1 MTTRTPPGPR
11 GLPFVG
17 NTHQW
22 ARDPCD
28 FRERCAEEYG
38 RVVNFEII
46 GWDAYMLT
54 DLADVKRV
62 LEDTDTFP
70 KHDSST
76 DELREI
82 VGDGLLTSEGD
93 RWERQREAIRP
104 AFFMSNIKNYADVMV
119 SRTEDTVGRWRDG
132 GTVDL
137 RDEMMRTTLEI
148 LVESMFGE
156 DIDLAARGIYDAVE
170 AMQEPMK
177 PQNQPVTFLA
187 PDWAPVP
194 FLRRANRAR
203 DHLDAQVYDIIDE
216 RRRADTDRED
226 LLAMLLD
233 ADAEM
238 GDDQIRDEMLTF
250 LFAGHETSALTLTY
264 VWDLLSRN
272 PEAEARLREEVD
284 AVVDERPTVED
295 VFEFEYAEA
304 VVREAMRLYP
314 PAHEIRRE
322 PAEEVTFGDYAVPE
336 GSMLVLPTWVLH
348 RDDRFWDDPEAFR
361 PSRWLDGESRDR
373 PEYAFFPFGGGPRR
387 CIGQQFAMTEAQLVL
402 ATMADEWTIEREY
415 GDLDLSAAVTLQPKG
430 DVPVTTRR
438 RERDDRAPRAT
449 PKAERR

>member
-1 MTTRTPPGPR
+1 MTTKPPPGPR
-11 GLPFVG
+11 GLPVVG

-38 RVVNFEII
+38 RVVNYEII

-54 DLADVKRV
+54 DPDDVKRV

-76 DELREI
+76 DKLREI
-82 VGDGLLTSEGD
+82 VGDGLLTSGGD
-93 RWERQREAIRP
+93 LWERQREAIQP
-104 AFFMSNIKNYADVMV
+104 AFFLSHIENYAEIMV
-119 SRTEDTVGRWRDG
+119 ERTADTTDRWRDG

-148 LVESMFGE
+148 LVEAMFGE
-156 DIDLAARGIYDAVE
+156 DIDLQARGIYDAVE
-170 AMQEPMK
+170 AMQRPLK

-203 DHLDAQVYDIIDE
+203 DHLDAQVYDVLDA
-216 RRRADTDRED
+216 RRRADADRDD

-238 GDDQIRDEMLTF
+238 DAEQIRDEMLTF
-250 LFAGHETSALTLTY
+250 LFAGHETTALTLTY

-272 PEAEARLREEVD
+272 PDAEARLHDELAE
-284 AVVDERPTVED
+284 VVDGRPTIED

-304 VVREAMRLYP
+304 VVKEAMRLYP

-322 PAEEVTFGDYAVPE
+322 PAEAVTFGEYEVPE
-336 GSMLVLPTWVLH
+336 GSMVLLPTWVLH
-348 RDDRFWDDPEAFR
+348 RDDRFWDDPETFR
-361 PSRWLDGESRDR
+361 PERFLDGEGRADR

-387 CIGQQFAMTEAQLVL
+387 CIGQQFAMVEAQLVL
-402 ATMADEWTIEREY
+402 ATMAREWTLDRNY
-415 GDLDLSAAVTLQPKG
+415 GDLELSAAVTLQPKG
-430 DVPVTTRR
+430 DVPVTT
-438 RERDDRAPRAT
+438 
-449 PKAERR
+449 ERR

>member
-1 MTTRTPPGPR
+1 V
-11 GLPFVG
+11 VG

-54 DLADVKRV
+54 DPEDVKRV
-62 LEDTDTFP
+62 LADTDTFP
-70 KHDSST
+70 KHDGST

-93 RWERQREAIRP
+93 RWERQREAIQP
-104 AFFMSNIKNYADVMV
+104 AFFMNNIKTYADIMV
-119 SRTEDTVGRWRDG
+119 SRTEDTLDRWRDG
-132 GTVDL
+132 GAVDL
-137 RDEMMRTTLEI
+137 REEMMRTTLEI
-148 LVESMFGE
+148 LVEAMFGE
-156 DIDLAARGIYDAVE
+156 DIDLEARGIYDAVE
-170 AMQEPMK
+170 AMQKPLQ
-177 PQNQPVTFLA
+177 PQNQPITLLA

-194 FLRRANRAR
+194 FLRRADRAR
-203 DHLDAQVYDIIDE
+203 DHLEAQVYDILDE
-216 RRRADTDRED
+216 RRRTDTDRED

-238 GDDQIRDEMLTF
+238 DDEQIRDEMLTF
-250 LFAGHETSALTLTY
+250 LFAGHETTALTLTY

-272 PEAEARLREEVD
+272 PEAEARLHEELDAMVD
-284 AVVDERPTVED
+284 GRPTIED
-295 VFEFEYAEA
+295 VFELEYAEA
-304 VVREAMRLYP
+304 IVEEAMRLYP

-322 PAEEVTFGDYAVPE
+322 PAETVTFGDYEVPE
-336 GSMLVLPTWVLH
+336 GSMVLLPTWVLH
-348 RDDRFWDDPEAFR
+348 RDGRFWDAPEAFR
-361 PSRWLDGESRDR
+361 PERFLTRDADR

-402 ATMADEWTIEREY
+402 ATMAREWTLDRNY
-415 GDLDLSAAVTLQPKG
+415 GDLELSASVTLQPKG
-430 DVPVTTRR
+430 DVPVTTVRR
-438 RERDDRAPRAT
+438 
-449 PKAERR
+449 